1 MPTFEIVTKTHLY
14 DIDIDDYDAYV
25 ALWDEQCDTLC
36 KKGFDLDKS
45 YRLHFFDSAFFDEY
59 ETDDYI
65 GESTQFLAIKDG
77 LDLVRFETGNY
88 GFVAYYNNHCNGFEI
103 LKESMEED

>member
-1 MPTFEIVTKTHLY
+1 MPGFEIVTKTHLY

-25 ALWDEQCDTLC
+25 ALWDEQCDKLEELGIDVNGRY
-36 KKGFDLDKS
+36 K
-45 YRLHFFDSAFFDEY
+45 LHFFDSAFFDEY
-59 ETDDYI
+59 ETDSYV

-77 LDLVRFETGNY
+77 IDLVRFETGNY

-103 LKESMEED
+103 LSESYE